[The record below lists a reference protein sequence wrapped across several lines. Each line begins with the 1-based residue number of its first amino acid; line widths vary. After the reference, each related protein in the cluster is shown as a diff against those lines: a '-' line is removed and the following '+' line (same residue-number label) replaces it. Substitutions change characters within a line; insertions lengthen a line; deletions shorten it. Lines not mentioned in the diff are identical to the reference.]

1 MNEIEF
7 MIFGVLSWSEEKL
20 IYELQHSSR
29 FDHLKNELGFKR
41 DKEKLNIKMFAS
53 WWFQPIWKIWVKLGS
68 SSPIFGVKMSKNLW
82 VATTFFFECL
92 SWSLSHPSSCFPF
105 RQHVAFGNEKIQ
117 HQGSHSKHVLP
128 HVRLPQVHG
137 LISKKPSRELT
148 YPTLGKGKSSSKCH
162 FGMGYVSSLEG
173 NHLRSIKPY
182 PANHR
187 TYFCMKSW
195 CLKTLVYQPI

>member
-1 MNEIEF
+1 M
-7 MIFGVLSWSEEKL
+7 VST
-20 IYELQHSSR
+20 
-29 FDHLKNELGFKR
+29 HLKNMSQTGFIFPNFR
-41 DKEKLNIKMFAS
+41 GEN
-53 WWFQPIWKIWVKLGS
+53 VKKSLS
-68 SSPIFGVKMSKNLW
+68 CHHL
-82 VATTFFFECL
+82 FFECL

-105 RQHVAFGNEKIQ
+105 RQHVAFGNEKKQ

-148 YPTLGKGKSSSKCH
+148 YPTLGKENH
-162 FGMGYVSSLEG
+162 LQNAIFGRYVSSLEG